1 MNDEYA
7 GQGGTYLLDPAT
19 GKRTLVART
28 MPAGTPAM
36 TPAAVPV
43 PSPTQAPEL
52 TPVVPQAEPE
62 AQTEPTES
70 TH

>member
-28 MPAGTPAM
+28 MPAGTPAA
-36 TPAAVPV
+36 TPAPAPMQTHAQE
-43 PSPTQAPEL
+43 PTPD
-52 TPVVPQAEPE
+52 VPQTDPE

-70 TH
+70 SH